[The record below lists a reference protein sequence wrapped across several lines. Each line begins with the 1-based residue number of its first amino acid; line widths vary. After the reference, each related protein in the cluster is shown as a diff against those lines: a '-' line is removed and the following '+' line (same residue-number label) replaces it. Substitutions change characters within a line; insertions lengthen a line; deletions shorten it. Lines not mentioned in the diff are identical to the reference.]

1 MEERGN
7 KTIMCG
13 VLFLD
18 IVEYSKKSVAG
29 QISLKD
35 RFNSYLSA
43 AICDVPMPDR
53 IILDTGDGAAINF
66 LGDVEDALKAALS
79 LRESLLNERPD
90 VDHPLLVRMGIN
102 LGPVRLVRDI
112 NGQPNIVGDGINVA
126 QRVMGFAD
134 AAQILVARSYYD
146 AVSRLSPQYAGMFHY
161 QGSRTDKHVREHEV
175 YAIGYPGDKTTR
187 RGTIMPVVAKQAE
200 STLAR
205 IIHGVMQRAKTDRS
219 RALPMALAAI
229 WRSAATRL
237 DALIDLMI
245 IRFRQAESGQRALY
259 VAVVAV
265 PLLLL
270 IALLTNLPRH
280 DEVPALPTGMGEQT
294 VKTTQPGLAVAPVA
308 SVPAGSNVKAEGA
321 IPADSPAVAK
331 PKIKKN
337 VESKIAKEN
346 PNDKLKDK
354 PHDKLE
360 DKPKSKHSESQAKII
375 NKADVGNNAAVV
387 TSSGSADAYISVT
400 CMEGTEV
407 FVDGIRKGR
416 VGSLPLTLMFPPGKH
431 TVIVSHTNRGIF
443 TQSVELNSGKTVH
456 IKPSL
461 CN

>member
-7 KTIMCG
+7 KTIMCS

-18 IVEYSKKSVAG
+18 IVEYSKKSVSG

-43 AICDVPMPDR
+43 AIRDVPMTDR

-79 LRESLLNERPD
+79 LRESLLNEEPD

-134 AAQILVARSYYD
+134 AAQILVSRSYFD

-175 YAIGYPGDKTTR
+175 YAIGYPGDKTTHR
-187 RGTIMPVVAKQAE
+187 RMSIPADTSQAE
-200 STLAR
+200 SLMAD
-205 IIHGVMQRAKTDRS
+205 VMKRAKEVWHSSAKRMD
-219 RALPMALAAI
+219 ALAD
-229 WRSAATRL
+229 L
-237 DALIDLMI
+237 LIN
-245 IRFRQAESGQRALY
+245 RFREAEPGQRVLY
-259 VAVVAV
+259 VAVFTA

-270 IALLTNLPRH
+270 VVLLTSLGRH
-280 DEVPALPTGMGEQT
+280 GAVPVKPAGEQS
-294 VKTTQPGLAVAPVA
+294 VKTSRSDLAVAPVVPA
-308 SVPAGSNVKAEGA
+308 PAGS
-321 IPADSPAVAK
+321 DAK
-331 PKIKKN
+331 PKDTSPAHAQTVPKAGTRSSGERKN
-337 VESKIAKEN
+337 AKVASTV
-346 PNDKLKDK
+346 
-354 PHDKLE
+354 KLE
-360 DKPKSKHSESQAKII
+360 AKPRSSHAENQAKTT
-375 NKADVGNNAAVV
+375 NNDVIENNAPVV
-387 TSSGSADAYISVT
+387 TSNGSSKTYILVT
-400 CMEGTEV
+400 CAEGTEV

-416 VGSLPLTLMFPPGKH
+416 IGPLPLKIAVAPGKH
-431 TVIVSHTNRGIF
+431 TVIVSLASRGIF
-443 TQSVELNSGKTVH
+443 TQSVELSSGKAVH

>member
-7 KTIMCG
+7 KTIMCS

-35 RFNSYLSA
+35 RFNSYLSE
-43 AICDVPMPDR
+43 AIRDVPMTDR

-79 LRESLLNERPD
+79 LRESLLNEAPD

-134 AAQILVARSYYD
+134 VAQILVSRSYYD

-187 RGTIMPVVAKQAE
+187 RGTVMPPVAEPPEYTWAG
-200 STLAR
+200 A
-205 IIHGVMQRAKTDRS
+205 MQRAKGYWRQATARLDVLTD
-219 RALPMALAAI
+219 LAAN
-229 WRSAATRL
+229 
-237 DALIDLMI
+237 
-245 IRFRQAESGQRALY
+245 RFREAETGQRAIY
-259 VAVVAV
+259 VAAVAI

-270 IALLTNLPRH
+270 IALLTSWAMH
-280 DEVPALPTGMGEQT
+280 SKAPAKPSG
-294 VKTTQPGLAVAPVA
+294 VGLQAENTLKPDPAVAPVKIA
-308 SVPAGSNVKAEGA
+308 PADAKVKTKESTAAHAPAETNTKTKKSAERKKAKTTAAQKSTKAKPKA
-321 IPADSPAVAK
+321 IPAERSRNTGNQAQTTTNNGQGNDSTYT
-331 PKIKKN
+331 
-337 VESKIAKEN
+337 
-346 PNDKLKDK
+346 
-354 PHDKLE
+354 
-360 DKPKSKHSESQAKII
+360 
-375 NKADVGNNAAVV
+375 
-387 TSSGSADAYISVT
+387 TSSGSTKSYISIT
-400 CMEGTEV
+400 CLEGTEV
-407 FVDGIRKGR
+407 FVDGISKGR
-416 VGSLPLTLMFPPGKH
+416 IDKTPLSILVTPGKH
-431 TVIVSHTNRGIF
+431 MVIVSNPSKGIF
-443 TQSVELNSGKTVH
+443 TQSVKLGSGKTVH
-456 IKPSL
+456 IKPSR

>member
-7 KTIMCG
+7 KTIMCS

-43 AICDVPMPDR
+43 AIRDVPMTDR

-79 LRESLLNERPD
+79 LRESLLNEEPD
-90 VDHPLLVRMGIN
+90 VEHPLLVRMGVN

-134 AAQILVARSYYD
+134 AAQILVSRSYFD

-175 YAIGYPGDKTTR
+175 YAIGYPGDKTTHR
-187 RGTIMPVVAKQAE
+187 RISAPTDAE
-200 STLAR
+200 PDEINL
-205 IIHGVMQRAKTDRS
+205 GEVMQRAKAVWQS
-219 RALPMALAAI
+219 AAI
-229 WRSAATRL
+229 RL
-237 DALIDLMI
+237 DALIELTI
-245 IRFRQAESGQRALY
+245 TRFRQAEPQQRVLY
-259 VAVVAV
+259 AAFAAV

-270 IALLTNLPRH
+270 IMLLASLARH
-280 DEVPALPTGMGEQT
+280 GEAPAMPTRMAEQT
-294 VKTTQPGLAVAPVA
+294 VSSAKPVLADAPEA
-308 SVPAGSNVKAEGA
+308 SVPAASSVKTNEAIQAHSQA
-321 IPADSPAVAK
+321 IPKARN
-331 PKIKKN
+331 KKK
-337 VESKIAKEN
+337 VEGKIAKEIS
-346 PNDKLKDK
+346 KAK
-354 PHDKLE
+354 PE
-360 DKPKSKHSESQAKII
+360 DKPKSEHSEDQAKLVTNSSIDH
-375 NKADVGNNAAVV
+375 NSTST
-387 TSSGSADAYISVT
+387 TSSGGTRSYISVT
-400 CMEGTEV
+400 CVEGTDV

-416 VGSLPLTLMFPPGKH
+416 VGTSPLKVEIPPGSH
-431 TVIVSHTNRGIF
+431 TVIVSHTSRGIF
-443 TQSVELNSGKTVH
+443 TQSVELSSGKTVH

>member
-7 KTIMCG
+7 KTIMCS

-43 AICDVPMPDR
+43 AIRDVPMTDR

-79 LRESLLNERPD
+79 LRESLLAEDPNVD
-90 VDHPLLVRMGIN
+90 VPLLVRMGVN

-134 AAQILVARSYYD
+134 AAQILVSRSYFD

-175 YAIGYPGDKTTR
+175 YAIGYPGDKTTH
-187 RGTIMPVVAKQAE
+187 RGTIRPAMAGHAA
-200 STLAR
+200 STLA
-205 IIHGVMQRAKTDRS
+205 GAMQRAEVVWH
-219 RALPMALAAI
+219 AAA
-229 WRSAATRL
+229 SKL
-237 DALIDLMI
+237 DGWIDLAI
-245 IRFRQAESGQRALY
+245 IRFRQADSKLRSFY
-259 VAVVAV
+259 VVIVAV

-270 IALLTNLPRH
+270 IMLLTSLVRH
-280 DEVPALPTGMGEQT
+280 GEAPAMPTGMGEST
-294 VKTTQPGLAVAPVA
+294 VKTSQSGLAVVPAALVPVGSSIETQAAVPASSPAAPVLDSKK
-308 SVPAGSNVKAEGA
+308 SVENNNVKETHRDKHKNKHLDKAE
-321 IPADSPAVAK
+321 AK
-331 PKIKKN
+331 PKSN
-337 VESKIAKEN
+337 L
-346 PNDKLKDK
+346 DD
-354 PHDKLE
+354 
-360 DKPKSKHSESQAKII
+360 QAKTI
-375 NKADVGNNAAVV
+375 NKEDAKNNAPVT
-387 TSSGSADAYISVT
+387 TSSGKADAYISVT
-400 CMEGTEV
+400 CAEGTEV
-407 FVDGIRKGR
+407 FIDGIRKGR
-416 VGSLPLTLMFPPGKH
+416 VGSSPLSIAVPPGKH
-431 TVIVSHTNRGIF
+431 TVIVSHTSRGLF
-443 TQSVELNSGKTVH
+443 TQSVEISLGRVVH
-456 IKPSL
+456 IKPNL

>member
-1 MEERGN
+1 MEERSN
-7 KTIMCG
+7 KTIMCS

-43 AICDVPMPDR
+43 AIRDVPMTDR

-79 LRESLLNERPD
+79 LRECLLNERPD

-134 AAQILVARSYYD
+134 AAQILVSRSYYD
-146 AVSRLSPQYAGMFHY
+146 AVSRLSPQYAGMFHH

-187 RGTIMPVVAKQAE
+187 LGTTIPVVAEQAD
-200 STLAR
+200 STLA
-205 IIHGVMQRAKTDRS
+205 GAMQRAK
-219 RALPMALAAI
+219 AV

-245 IRFRQAESGQRALY
+245 IRFRQAESRKRAWY
-259 VAVVAV
+259 VAIVAV

-280 DEVPALPTGMGEQT
+280 GEVPALPTGMGEQT
-294 VKTTQPGLAVAPVA
+294 VKATRPGLTVAPVA
-308 SVPAGSNVKAEGA
+308 SVPAGSDVKAKGA
-321 IPADSPAVAK
+321 IPAHSPRG
-331 PKIKKN
+331 
-337 VESKIAKEN
+337 
-346 PNDKLKDK
+346 KLKDK
-354 PHDKLE
+354 PQDKLE
-360 DKPKSKHSESQAKII
+360 HKPKSNHSENQAKII
-375 NKADVGNNAAVV
+375 INADVKNNAAVA
-387 TSSGSADAYISVT
+387 TSIGRADAYISVT
-400 CMEGTEV
+400 CAEGTEV
-407 FVDGIRKGR
+407 FVDSIRKGR
-416 VGSLPLTLMFPPGKH
+416 IGSLPLTVAVPPGKH
-431 TVIVSHTNRGIF
+431 TVIVSHTSRGIF

>member
-1 MEERGN
+1 MEERDN
-7 KTIMCG
+7 KTIMCS

-18 IVEYSKKSVAG
+18 IVEYSKKSVVG
-29 QISLKD
+29 QISLKE
-35 RFNSYLSA
+35 RFNSYLSE
-43 AICDVPMPDR
+43 AIRDVPMTDR

-79 LRESLLNERPD
+79 LRESLLNEGHD
-90 VDHPLLVRMGIN
+90 VDHPLLVRMGVN

-134 AAQILVARSYYD
+134 AAQILVSRSYYD

-187 RGTIMPVVAKQAE
+187 RGTAMLVADEQAE
-200 STLAR
+200 GTLTA
-205 IIHGVMQRAKTDRS
+205 MQRAK
-219 RALPMALAAI
+219 AV
-229 WRSAATRL
+229 WRSAAARL

-270 IALLTNLPRH
+270 IVLLTSLARH
-280 DEVPALPTGMGEQT
+280 GKVPDTPAVIGEQT
-294 VKTTQPGLAVAPVA
+294 VKTIQPGLAVAPVA
-308 SVPAGSNVKAEGA
+308 TVPAGSDVKEKNT
-321 IPADSPAVAK
+321 IPEHSPTVDK
-331 PKIKKN
+331 PGIKKN
-337 VESKIAKEN
+337 VEGKNAKKM
-346 PNDKLKDK
+346 PKDKLQDKLKDK
-354 PHDKLE
+354 PQ
-360 DKPKSKHSESQAKII
+360 SQHSENQTKIT
-375 NKADVGNNAAVV
+375 NKNDIENNAVV
-387 TSSGSADAYISVT
+387 TTSSGSTDAYISVT
-400 CMEGTEV
+400 CVEGTEV
-407 FVDGIRKGR
+407 FVDGVRKGR
-416 VGSLPLTLMFPPGKH
+416 ASSSPLTVMVPPGKH
-431 TVIVSHTNRGIF
+431 TVIVSHTSRGIF
-443 TQSVELNSGKTVH
+443 TQNVELHSGKTVH
-456 IKPSL
+456 IKPGL

>member
-7 KTIMCG
+7 KTIMCS

-29 QISLKD
+29 QISLKE
-35 RFNSYLSA
+35 RFNSYLSE
-43 AICDVPMPDR
+43 AIRDVPMTDR

-79 LRESLLNERPD
+79 LRQSLLNEAPD

-134 AAQILVARSYYD
+134 VAQILVSRSYYD

-187 RGTIMPVVAKQAE
+187 RG
-200 STLAR
+200 
-205 IIHGVMQRAKTDRS
+205 
-219 RALPMALAAI
+219 AAI
-229 WRSAATRL
+229 PP
-237 DALIDLMI
+237 
-245 IRFRQAESGQRALY
+245 
-259 VAVVAV
+259 VAV
-265 PLLLL
+265 PEENKWVSALGRVRTAWNLATTRMHAWFDLAIARFREADTRQRGIYAAAVAIPLLL
-270 IALLTNLPRH
+270 IIALLASWSVHRGVATR
-280 DEVPALPTGMGEQT
+280 PTAAVLAENAP
-294 VKTTQPGLAVAPVA
+294 KPGLADSTATSASADSRVKTKEAVAAHSPTDSNA
-308 SVPAGSNVKAEGA
+308 QAGKEAESNNVKAA
-321 IPADSPAVAK
+321 ARKK
-331 PKIKKN
+331 PRVKKN
-337 VESKIAKEN
+337 TGPEVKTRVADN
-346 PNDKLKDK
+346 
-354 PHDKLE
+354 
-360 DKPKSKHSESQAKII
+360 QAKAK
-375 NKADVGNNAAVV
+375 NQGNNESGAPYT
-387 TSSGSADAYISVT
+387 TSSGSKNSYIVIT

-407 FVDGIRKGR
+407 FVDGISKGR
-416 VGSLPLTLMFPPGKH
+416 VDKTPLSILVQPGRHSLILSNASK
-431 TVIVSHTNRGIF
+431 GIF
-443 TQSVELNSGKTVH
+443 TQSVKLGAGKSVH
-456 IKPSL
+456 IKPNR

>member
-7 KTIMCG
+7 KTIMCS

-35 RFNSYLSA
+35 RFNSYLSE
-43 AICDVPMPDR
+43 AIRDVPMTDR

-79 LRESLLNERPD
+79 LRESLLNEGPD
-90 VDHPLLVRMGIN
+90 VGHPLLVRMGIN

-134 AAQILVARSYYD
+134 VAQILVSRSYYD

-187 RGTIMPVVAKQAE
+187 RGTAMPQAAEPLE
-200 STLAR
+200 STLAGAM
-205 IIHGVMQRAKTDRS
+205 HRAKVVWR
-219 RALPMALAAI
+219 RA
-229 WRSAATRL
+229 SARL
-237 DALIDLMI
+237 DALTDLVI
-245 IRFRQAESGQRALY
+245 IRFRKAETGQRALY
-259 VAVVAV
+259 VAAVAI

-270 IALLTNLPRH
+270 IALLTSWAMH
-280 DEVPALPTGMGEQT
+280 AKIPAMPIGMGVQAE
-294 VKTTQPGLAVAPVA
+294 KTTQPSLAVAPVESA
-308 SVPAGSNVKAEGA
+308 
-321 IPADSPAVAK
+321 PADSKVKTKEASTAHSPTGTKTRTKKSVERKNAKAASHAK
-331 PKIKKN
+331 PDD
-337 VESKIAKEN
+337 N
-346 PNDKLKDK
+346 PDNADD
-354 PHDKLE
+354 
-360 DKPKSKHSESQAKII
+360 QAKIT
-375 NKADVGNNAAVV
+375 NKNDTEHSSASV
-387 TSSGSADAYISVT
+387 TSSGSTKAYISIT
-400 CMEGTEV
+400 CVEGTEV
-407 FVDGIRKGR
+407 FVDGISKGR
-416 VGSLPLTLMFPPGKH
+416 IDKSPLSILVAPGQH
-431 TVIVSHTNRGIF
+431 TVIVSNASKGIF
-443 TQSVELNSGKTVH
+443 TQSVKLSSGKTVH
-456 IKPSL
+456 IKPNR